1 MNDTTQEEL
10 PPLNRFNAI
19 CYYKDEGHPEAEMV
33 SVPNGKWVSYE
44 HAAQCIATLKAENER
59 LQSDARL
66 WKAAAFRLAESV
78 LDKGSYSWTP
88 QELVDA
94 YNKENTGY
102 ADRVAAQSQAA
113 ALQAELTEAKAQWAK
128 WAGLYEHEL
137 DNCNKA
143 ESQAAA
149 MAVLLE
155 EAREWMGEPPI
166 YFQPSAPG
174 SWRARI
180 DAALAAWKGKAPV
193 DSAHPPSYVPFRQ
206 R

>member
-10 PPLNRFNAI
+10 LPNLRADAVNLSLNLLEDFAQSVTQTGLRI
-19 CYYKDEGHPEAEMV
+19 LCLGVMEMD
-33 SVPNGKWVSYE
+33 
-44 HAAQCIATLKAENER
+44 QCIATLKAENATLKDRIEQHKMSYQEMAVAHSVQQER
-59 LQSDARL
+59 
-66 WKAAAFRLAESV
+66 AEV
-78 LDKGSYSWTP
+78 
-88 QELVDA
+88 
-94 YNKENTGY
+94 
-102 ADRVAAQSQAA
+102 AQSQAA

-137 DNCNKA
+137 ENCNKA

-149 MAVLLE
+149 MAGLLE

-180 DAALAAWKGKAPV
+180 DAQLAAWKGNTK
-193 DSAHPPSYVPFRQ
+193 
-206 R
+206 